1 MRKLIWWQDF
11 TTEAQDETIEQLDD
25 DGEDLKDILQTVA
38 ESAYATGY
46 KEALADLKGNE

>member
-11 TTEAQDETIEQLDD
+11 TTEAQDEVINNLEDD
-25 DGEDLKDILQTVA
+25 SDDLKDILQTVA